1 MYAVAPRDSA
11 RCAEATVAVGI
22 ARSERYRLKATGGC
36 GVHMMKH
43 RVLKIT
49 VENATLKD
57 LPKSVSVA

>member
-36 GVHMMKH
+36 GVHTMKRH
-43 RVLKIT
+43 VLKIT
-49 VENATLKD
+49 VENAILRD
-57 LPKSVSVA
+57 LPKSASVA